1 MKKKMSILAALVLA
15 VIVTGYSVS
24 GTYAKYTTTF
34 NGTTSA
40 ARVAS
45 WDIDVSDLN
54 SKTITA
60 SDTFEFNLFESV
72 NDSNVKKGTGENIIA
87 PGTTGSFAIQLA
99 NNSEV
104 TAEYTVEYTV
114 DNKNVPI
121 EYSIDGTNWTTGL
134 ANVTSPVTMNMGGT
148 DTITIQWRWAF
159 TGDASENYTASQDDS
174 TDTALGI
181 ATTAATPTVSAK
193 IVVNQVD

>member
-72 NDSNVKKGTGENIIA
+72 SDAHVKTGTGENIIA

-114 DNKNVPI
+114 DNKNVPL
-121 EYSIDGTNWTTGL
+121 EFSIDNGTTWTTGL
-134 ANVTSPVTMNMGGT
+134 ANVADAVTMNMGGT

-159 TGDASENYTASQDDS
+159 TGGASANYTTSQDDI

-181 ATTAATPTVSAK
+181 AGSATPTVKAK